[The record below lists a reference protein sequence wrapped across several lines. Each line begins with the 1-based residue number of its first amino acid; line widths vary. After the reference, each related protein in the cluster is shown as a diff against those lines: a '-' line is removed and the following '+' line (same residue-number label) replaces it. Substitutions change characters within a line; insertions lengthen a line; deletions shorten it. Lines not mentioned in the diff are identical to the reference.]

1 MRLITPQQKAV
12 ILMADDDADDRYLV
26 QSAFEENEVQCELLF
41 VEDGSEVFD
50 FLLGKFRT

>member
-26 QSAFEENEVQCELLF
+26 QAAFEENEVQCELLF